1 MLELLSFDGRPTWVN
16 VAVFIV
22 SAAVIWLA
30 GTRMVRLV
38 DRLAQRT
45 GMGQGFAGML
55 LLGGIVSLTEIST
68 VSTAA
73 FTGTP
78 LLALNNLLGSESI
91 NLFLLAAVDPLSGRD
106 ALTSFVAKPAMLM
119 QATLVIVLLS
129 VVAMAMILGD
139 PDLFGVGGWSTALF
153 LLCLGALWM
162 SSRYQ
167 GRMVW
172 VPSDRAEQRRGET
185 AKTQSG
191 GHNEGEQEPLWQIVA
206 KLAGSASIIFVAGFS
221 LSMTGDALAQQTG
234 LGASIVGFALVLVL
248 ACHAKLP
255 FAEGGFVGL
264 DQSGGEDDLA
274 RRAGIQEPAH
284 PLAGAFEGIGGQLAE
299 RVHAAVNIGMQLPLV
314 MRHRLDHRGGHLHR
328 GAIVQVR
335 QRPAVDLLVEDRELR
350 AQFGHVVAMRSMQ
363 PDDTHPR
370 TSSSCCATALASA
383 SAVAC
388 SAAPRST
395 AGSMPAS
402 ASSRKAHSSNA
413 RAVSVSSPRD
423 SR

>member
-1 MLELLSFDGRPTWVN
+1 MPELLSFDGRPLWIN
-16 VAVFIV
+16 VAVFVV

-30 GTRMVRLV
+30 GTRLVRLV

-106 ALTSFVAKPAMLM
+106 ALTSFVAKPVMLM

-139 PDLFGVGGWSTALF
+139 PVVFGVGGWSTALF

-172 VPSDRAEQRRGET
+172 VPSDAGQHREKTKE
-185 AKTQSG
+185 TQSG
-191 GHNEGEQEPLWQIVA
+191 GDRDSEAQESLWSLVA
-206 KLAGSASIIFVAGFS
+206 KLAGFAAIIFVAGFS

-234 LGASIVGFALVLVL
+234 LGASFVGFLLVGISTSMPELSTITAAVRMQRYEMAIGDILGSNVFNLLLIFLADVVYTGEGTVL
-248 ACHAKLP
+248 NH
-255 FAEGGFVGL
+255 
-264 DQSGGEDDLA
+264 
-274 RRAGIQEPAH
+274 AGIFEMFAALLGIVMTAILLLGLLERRDRTVLKMGYDS
-284 PLAGAFEGIGGQLAE
+284 LAILLVFLGGIGVLYGLS
-299 RVHAAVNIGMQLPLV
+299 
-314 MRHRLDHRGGHLHR
+314 
-328 GAIVQVR
+328 GAS
-335 QRPAVDLLVEDRELR
+335 
-350 AQFGHVVAMRSMQ
+350 G
-363 PDDTHPR
+363 
-370 TSSSCCATALASA
+370 
-383 SAVAC
+383 
-388 SAAPRST
+388 
-395 AGSMPAS
+395 
-402 ASSRKAHSSNA
+402 
-413 RAVSVSSPRD
+413 
-423 SR
+423 